1 MDQSNGSVEWIS
13 QKIKELH
20 VTVSSSLLQDL
31 VVLQWDPCLVSII
44 DYFLNCIIG
53 SLAWLTG

>member
-1 MDQSNGSVEWIS
+1 MNGSVERIS

-20 VTVSSSLLQDL
+20 ATVSSSLLQDL
-31 VVLQWDPCLVSII
+31 VLLQWDPRLVSLYN
-44 DYFLNCIIG
+44 YFLNCIVG